1 MPAKPNLKKVSTTNL
16 RRVGTRKRVA
26 KVLDDY
32 VDATFS
38 ESEPPNLHKIPVPPN
53 QNIRPPKAS
62 RTSANADNTFRTV
75 RLELVI
81 FYRSQS
87 SHDNNDGPIFRTQQT
102 SQGTEQWSFRDHNT
116 LSEDESLASQD
127 SEGSNEDTA
136 ASTNFEAERELQG
149 LTSQ

>member
-1 MPAKPNLKKVSTTNL
+1 MQITLS
-16 RRVGTRKRVA
+16 
-26 KVLDDY
+26 
-32 VDATFS
+32 
-38 ESEPPNLHKIPVPPN
+38 
-53 QNIRPPKAS
+53 
-62 RTSANADNTFRTV
+62 RTV
-75 RLELVI
+75 RFELVI

-149 LTSQ
+149 SVEQIEHSPINVSYTARGDTGSIEVLEGEGNAMAHIQVMEAPI